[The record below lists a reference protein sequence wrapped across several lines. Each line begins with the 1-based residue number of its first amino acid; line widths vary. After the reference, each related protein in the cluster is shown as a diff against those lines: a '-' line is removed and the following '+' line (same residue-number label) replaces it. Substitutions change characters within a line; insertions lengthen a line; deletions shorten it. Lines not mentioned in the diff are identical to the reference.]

1 VNATTDGDDRS
12 VGSMGLSFDVDG
24 DRVVAAFTP
33 RFEHRGAPG
42 FLHGGFAAMAL
53 DETLAAVGWLL
64 DGQHVVTAT
73 LELRYRRPVPLSA
86 GSAVDVP
93 TSGTASATWSSAAV
107 VSRCSSVLLVPVALP
122 GAGAAS
128 PVPTCAADPP
138 APAASGPE
146 SESRGISPMPASS
159 ATNVTAS
166 ETPAAAIRP

>member
-86 GSAVDVP
+86 GPLRVEAWRVGRESARRWRVEGRLLLAD
-93 TSGTASATWSSAAV
+93 GTVAV
-107 VSRCSSVLLVPVALP
+107 E
-122 GAGAAS
+122 G
-128 PVPTCAADPP
+128 
-138 APAASGPE
+138 
-146 SESRGISPMPASS
+146 RGIF
-159 ATNVTAS
+159 V
-166 ETPAAAIRP
+166 AAPQSMRMAP